1 MRVVTTAEELR
12 EIAGAR
18 ASVLV
23 PTMGALHEGHADLIT
38 RGAELARRRGLSGG
52 CVVSVFVNPTQF
64 NEAADFERY
73 PRTLE
78 ADVKVCE
85 QAGASVVFAPAVDE
99 VYPKGA
105 SGDARRLPGVAT
117 MPNLE
122 DRFRPGHFAGV
133 CQVVGRLFELVGP
146 ASAIFGEKDWQQLQV
161 VKGLVRLEKLG
172 VTIVAS
178 PTIRE
183 PDGLAMSSRNRL
195 LAPED
200 RARAGAL
207 NWALRQASMMKEPRR
222 AEQIMAE
229 TLSQAGI
236 LAEYAVVR
244 DAVSL
249 LEVKVGRPARALI
262 AARLGSVRLIDNAPW
277 SNGS

>member
-23 PTMGALHEGHADLIT
+23 PTMGALHAGHADLIA
-38 RGAELARRRGLSGG
+38 RGADLARRRGLSGG

-64 NEAADFERY
+64 NEASDFERY
-73 PRTLE
+73 PRTLDS
-78 ADVKVCE
+78 DVGVCE
-85 QAGASVVFAPAVDE
+85 QAGASVVFAPAVEE
-99 VYPKGA
+99 VYPRGA
-105 SGDARRLPGVAT
+105 VESAHRMPGVAT

-133 CQVVGRLFELVGP
+133 CQVVERLFELVRP

-172 VTIVAS
+172 VAIVAS
-178 PTIRE
+178 PTVRE
-183 PDGLAMSSRNRL
+183 ADGLAMSSRNRL
-195 LAPED
+195 LTSED

-207 NWALRQASMMKEPRR
+207 NWALRQVSMMKDPRR
-222 AEQIMAE
+222 AEQVMAE

-236 LAEYAVVR
+236 IAEYAVVR
-244 DAVSL
+244 DAASL

-262 AARLGSVRLIDNAPW
+262 AARLGTVRLIDNAPW